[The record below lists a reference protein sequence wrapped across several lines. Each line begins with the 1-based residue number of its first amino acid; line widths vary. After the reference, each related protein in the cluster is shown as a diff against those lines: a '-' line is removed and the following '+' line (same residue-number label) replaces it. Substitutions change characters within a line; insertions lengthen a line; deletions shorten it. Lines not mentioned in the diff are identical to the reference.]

1 MSWLGTWLGVV
12 NDVML
17 QRPHTWHL
25 YADPKRACKWSAV
38 EGKTFVVTGPTSG
51 IGTTTAETLAL
62 LGAKVILACRTVS
75 RGEELVKAFEARE
88 KKEKGKYGRGV
99 KCEVMHLD
107 LDSLDSVRAFASALN
122 AREIPIHCLI
132 NNAGVFDMSGTHRFT
147 SDGHEQHYGTNYL
160 APALLSLL
168 LLPSLKRAGA
178 SLREFDEAFSYTSY
192 GRSHDSGPARIVFVC
207 SKLHE
212 FSHGVDLEDANFVN
226 RKYGARAAYAQS
238 KLAELLFVRELERRL
253 GVNDDGVDV
262 NTGEKAL
269 VRSLAVHPGNII
281 TGVVRTLP
289 KFVQVAYKIIM
300 SNFLLTPA
308 EGARATLWAATRDEA
323 LVDDYGASTGIAPYF
338 TSDCRARPP
347 SKHARDDDA
356 AAALWAKTLETLDL
370 PADFD
375 PKSIGAREEKLA
387 KKQAAAA
394 AKLKARQVRGS

>member
-1 MSWLGTWLGVV
+1 M
-12 NDVML
+12 
-17 QRPHTWHL
+17 
-25 YADPKRACKWSAV
+25 
-38 EGKTFVVTGPTSG
+38 
-51 IGTTTAETLAL
+51 
-62 LGAKVILACRTVS
+62 
-75 RGEELVKAFEARE
+75 
-88 KKEKGKYGRGV
+88 
-99 KCEVMHLD
+99 
-107 LDSLDSVRAFASALN
+107 
-122 AREIPIHCLI
+122 
-132 NNAGVFDMSGTHRFT
+132 
-147 SDGHEQHYGTNYL
+147 
-160 APALLSLL
+160 
-168 LLPSLKRAGA
+168 
-178 SLREFDEAFSYTSY
+178 
-192 GRSHDSGPARIVFVC
+192 
-207 SKLHE
+207 
-212 FSHGVDLEDANFVN
+212 
-226 RKYGARAAYAQS
+226 
-238 KLAELLFVRELERRL
+238 
-253 GVNDDGVDV
+253 NDDGVDV